1 MENDSLQTSLAW
13 LRDILQGKIG
23 HGLDTRVLQGLRVI
37 HAEKGFMRFDF
48 VVPKSVSDIDGNWNV
63 GALASL
69 VDLLGGVTIFSFA
82 NRVVTS
88 VDFSVSYYSTA
99 KIQVSA
105 NKGNL
110 IHVVVEVKRKANG
123 EVIAVG
129 KQWMASNKLS
139 VAQGAKEKRNF
150 LKMEGG
156 DSLKTALAWLR
167 GVINGKIGHGL
178 EARVLQG
185 LHVTHAEKG
194 SMRFDFVVPNTDVD
208 GNWHVGALASLLD
221 LIGIVTIYSFANRV
235 ISTVDFSASYYSTAK
250 IQVTANRGKLL
261 HVVIEVRRKGNG
273 EVIAVGKQWMASNK
287 QTLAQV
293 SNV

>member
-99 KIQVSA
+99 KIQEHVEIESKVSA

-110 IHVVVEVKRKANG
+110 IHVVVEVKRKGNG
-123 EVIAVG
+123 EVIAVEINNDIPIE
-129 KQWMASNKLS
+129 KK
-139 VAQGAKEKRNF
+139 GAKEKRNY

-185 LHVTHAEKG
+185 LRVTHAEKG
-194 SMRFDFVVPNTDVD
+194 FMRFDFVVPNT
-208 GNWHVGALASLLD
+208 
-221 LIGIVTIYSFANRV
+221 
-235 ISTVDFSASYYSTAK
+235 
-250 IQVTANRGKLL
+250 
-261 HVVIEVRRKGNG
+261 
-273 EVIAVGKQWMASNK
+273 
-287 QTLAQV
+287 V
-293 SNV
+293 SV

>member
-99 KIQVSA
+99 KIQEHVEIESKVSA
-105 NKGNL
+105 DKGNL
-110 IHVVVEVKRKANG
+110 IHVVVEVKRKGNG

-129 KQWMASNKLS
+129 KLWMASNKLS
-139 VAQGAKEKRNF
+139 VAQGAKEKRNY

-167 GVINGKIGHGL
+167 GAINGKIGHGL

-185 LHVTHAEKG
+185 LRVTHAEKG
-194 SMRFDFVVPNTDVD
+194 FMRFDFVVPNTVSDVD

-235 ISTVDFSASYYSTAK
+235 ISTVDFNASYYSTAK
-250 IQVTANRGKLL
+250 IQVRLSYLILG
-261 HVVIEVRRKGNG
+261 
-273 EVIAVGKQWMASNK
+273 
-287 QTLAQV
+287 
-293 SNV
+293 

>member
-23 HGLDTRVLQGLRVI
+23 HGFDTRVLQGLRVI

-48 VVPKSVSDIDGNWNV
+48 VVPKSVSDIDGNRNV

-69 VDLLGGVTIFSFA
+69 VDLLGAVTIFSFA

-99 KIQVSA
+99 KIQEHVEIESKVSA

-110 IHVVVEVKRKANG
+110 VYVVVEVKRKGNG

-129 KQWMASNKLS
+129 KLWMASNKLS
-139 VAQGAKEKRNF
+139 VAQ
-150 LKMEGG
+150 
-156 DSLKTALAWLR
+156 
-167 GVINGKIGHGL
+167 
-178 EARVLQG
+178 
-185 LHVTHAEKG
+185 
-194 SMRFDFVVPNTDVD
+194 DVD

-235 ISTVDFSASYYSTAK
+235 ISTVDFNASYYSTAK
-250 IQVTANRGKLL
+250 IQEHVEIESKVTANRGKLL